1 MAKKYP
7 SKISY
12 GLLIFVFLMFYGPLL
27 PDLLN
32 GELNG
37 KMIGLIGFL
46 SVVFGF
52 IVHLFFNTHYT
63 IDHRKLKIKSGAFS
77 YQPIIIDDIK
87 EISKTNSV
95 LSSPAASF
103 DRIKIN
109 YGTTNS
115 VILSPKD
122 KYQFAEDLVKINPRI
137 INKLSLS

>member
-1 MAKKYP
+1 MTKKYP
-7 SKISY
+7 SKVSY
-12 GLLIFVFLMFYGPLL
+12 ALLIFVFLILFIPLL

-37 KMIGLIGFL
+37 KLIGLIGFL

-52 IVHLFFNTHYT
+52 IVHLFFNTYYT
-63 IDHRKLKIKSGAFS
+63 IDHDKLKIKSGVFS
-77 YQPIIIDDIK
+77 YQPIAINHIK

-109 YGTTNS
+109 YGRSNS

-137 INKLSLS
+137 INKLS